1 MPQNIDSI
9 LDAAEQRQASNV
21 FLPENERPQLKI
33 NEQSAVLGEEPTSLA
48 QITAFWQACGANAK
62 GDGDMDRDSG
72 FISRTQTR
80 YRVNLH
86 CTMGRLG
93 AVLRR
98 IKTHVPSLKTLGAPE
113 WLLTRWG
120 AREHGLI
127 LVTGPTGS
135 GKSTTI
141 ASLLQWMNENLVRH
155 IVTIEDPVEYQFTS
169 KRCHFTQRQVGR
181 DTGSFS
187 SGLRS
192 ALRQAPDVI
201 FVGEIR
207 DYETALTALQASETG
222 HLVVSTLHS
231 EKVADTME
239 RYLNLFPAESE
250 KHGVTLF

>member
-1 MPQNIDSI
+1 VPA
-9 LDAAEQRQASNV
+9 LKELG
-21 FLPENERPQLKI
+21 LP
-33 NEQSAVLGEEPTSLA
+33 
-48 QITAFWQACGANAK
+48 
-62 GDGDMDRDSG
+62 D
-72 FISRTQTR
+72 
-80 YRVNLH
+80 
-86 CTMGRLG
+86 
-93 AVLRR
+93 
-98 IKTHVPSLKTLGAPE
+98 

-127 LVTGPTGS
+127 LITGPTGS

-181 DTGSFS
+181 DTSTFPA
-187 SGLRS
+187 GLRS

-239 RYLNLFPAESE
+239 RYLNLFPADNE
-250 KHGVTLF
+250 KHGVNLLANQLSGVLCQKLVPSADGGLHLLVEHVENAGAMRDWIARRELQNIDQYISRGSDPAAVSFLQSTLNALKGKMITEETALASVSNEAELRRAMRGIG